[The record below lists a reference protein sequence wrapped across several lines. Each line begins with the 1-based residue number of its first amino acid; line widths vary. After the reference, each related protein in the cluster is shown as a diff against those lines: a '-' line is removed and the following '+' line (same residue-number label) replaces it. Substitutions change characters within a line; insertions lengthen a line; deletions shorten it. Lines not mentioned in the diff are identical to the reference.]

1 MKLFWQAYT
10 WPKLFVP
17 PRREDV
23 IKPPRRE
30 DVIITAG
37 RRFGKSGFAYHSIVE
52 SLPVSDEK
60 KKELHEQ
67 YEKAL
72 RGEE

>member
-1 MKLFWQAYT
+1 MKLFWQMYT

-17 PRREDV
+17 PRRPDV
-23 IKPPRRE
+23 TKIAS
-30 DVIITAG
+30 AG
-37 RRFGKSGFAYHSIVE
+37 RRFGKSGAAYHCIVN

-60 KKELHEQ
+60 KKELHEL

>member
-10 WPKLFVP
+10 WPKLFSP
-17 PRREDV
+17 EPRRQDPLK
-23 IKPPRRE
+23 IAS
-30 DVIITAG
+30 AG
-37 RRFGKSGFAYHSIVE
+37 RRFGKSRFVYHSIVD
-52 SLPVSDEK
+52 SLSVSDKRK
-60 KKELHEQ
+60 KDLHEL

>member
-1 MKLFWQAYT
+1 MKLFWQSYT

-17 PRREDV
+17 PRRQDTTKIV
-23 IKPPRRE
+23 S
-30 DVIITAG
+30 AG
-37 RRFGKSGFAYHSIVE
+37 RRFGKSGLTYHSIVE

-60 KKELHEQ
+60 KKELHKL
-67 YEKAL
+67 YEKEL